1 MKPKSV
7 ERIKAEKYVA
17 KNPKVTAGELVQ
29 KCGVALAT
37 AYKVLEE
44 ASRSSSLSDMVR
56 EVSNGKAKL
65 RMSDNPAVIQGFTGK
80 QYELMDT
87 SPSPFGQTPMATYGE
102 TINATVEQVADAV
115 NHPSHYKTGGI
126 EVIDFIEAKG
136 FNYRIGNVVK
146 YVSRA
151 SHKGN
156 YIQDLEKAMW
166 YLEREIS
173 KARNES

>member
-1 MKPKSV
+1 MKPKSA

-17 KNPKVTAGELVQ
+17 KYPDATAGTLVQ

-80 QYELMDT
+80 QYELMD
-87 SPSPFGQTPMATYGE
+87 FTPPP
-102 TINATVEQVADAV
+102 IPQVADAV
-115 NHPSHYKTGGI
+115 NHPPHYKTGGI

-136 FNYRIGNVVK
+136 FNYRLGNVIK

-156 YIQDLEKAMW
+156 YIQDLEKAKW
-166 YLEREIS
+166 YLEREIN
-173 KARNES
+173 KAKNES